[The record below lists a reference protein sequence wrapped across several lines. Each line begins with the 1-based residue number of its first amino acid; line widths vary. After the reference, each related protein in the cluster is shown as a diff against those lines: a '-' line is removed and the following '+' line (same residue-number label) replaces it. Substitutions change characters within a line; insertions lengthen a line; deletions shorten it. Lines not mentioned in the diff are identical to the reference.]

1 MAPCPY
7 RIVYPGPNDGKVAFK
22 RDEMLPGRFIRYGV
36 QNGTKLRLPDWWHL
50 SESTSFTAED
60 GIIYNR
66 GDFLEVDTGSASYS
80 IAILLEVRLLEAH
93 RKLDGRKIVP
103 ESCQKYLRVF
113 WMYRPSD
120 MPAKPRT
127 EFSGLYK
134 SSHMDII
141 NASWVESKAAVEP
154 KPASYYCYKR
164 ERLFYLAKRT
174 GFFPPKIQNGEILS
188 RPYECE
194 KDLSVASQYK
204 NG

>member
-93 RKLDGRKIVP
+93 QKLDGRKIVP

-113 WMYRPSD
+113 LDVS
-120 MPAKPRT
+120 A
-127 EFSGLYK
+127 
-134 SSHMDII
+134 
-141 NASWVESKAAVEP
+141 
-154 KPASYYCYKR
+154 
-164 ERLFYLAKRT
+164 ERHARKT
-174 GFFPPKIQNGEILS
+174 
-188 RPYECE
+188 
-194 KDLSVASQYK
+194 K
-204 NG
+204 NGVFRTLQVKS